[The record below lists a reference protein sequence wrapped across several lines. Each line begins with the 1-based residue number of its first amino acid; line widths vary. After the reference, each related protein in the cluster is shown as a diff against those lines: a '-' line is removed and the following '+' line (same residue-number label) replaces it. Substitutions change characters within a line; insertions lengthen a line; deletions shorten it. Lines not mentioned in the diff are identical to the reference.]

1 MTAPR
6 DIVPGD
12 ILHITRRCT
21 RREYLL
27 APGELT
33 NEIFDYL
40 LAEAAARFNIGL
52 IAWCV
57 MSNHYHAVVH
67 DPDGCLPAF
76 LEHFHKMV
84 AKTLNARWG
93 RWENFWSTEETCVT
107 RLVSDQD
114 VFDAVVYVLSNPL
127 AADLVDRYSDWPG
140 SSGFGYLGGSETTH
154 RRPEFY
160 FKDHGAM
167 PMEVTLRATLPRR
180 ITKREPRAAW
190 TTRLRKALVEREKT
204 LRETRLAEKRPLA
217 GRKKVLRLKHTDA
230 PNTSAPRRG
239 LRPAIACKDRERRE
253 RELAALVDFRARYR
267 AARLAWI
274 AGNRRVE
281 FPSGTYRLRAFGV
294 RCAPYPTQR

>member
-1 MTAPR
+1 MGGAAPLTNSRNRRGAAADRGCVTAPR

-12 ILHITRRCT
+12 IVHLTRRCT

-76 LEHFHKMV
+76 LEHLHKMV

-107 RLVSDQD
+107 RLVTDQD
-114 VFDAVVYVLSNPL
+114 DGADHPLVARHVLSGHL
-127 AADLVDRYSDWPG
+127 
-140 SSGFGYLGGSETTH
+140 
-154 RRPEFY
+154 
-160 FKDHGAM
+160 
-167 PMEVTLRATLPRR
+167 LPRF
-180 ITKREPRAAW
+180 
-190 TTRLRKALVEREKT
+190 
-204 LRETRLAEKRPLA
+204 
-217 GRKKVLRLKHTDA
+217 
-230 PNTSAPRRG
+230 RR
-239 LRPAIACKDRERRE
+239 
-253 RELAALVDFRARYR
+253 
-267 AARLAWI
+267 
-274 AGNRRVE
+274 
-281 FPSGTYRLRAFGV
+281 
-294 RCAPYPTQR
+294 